1 MTTTQLFPQLLIQTR
16 QENKVA
22 AASSSNK
29 HSLHRQAFFFSFL
42 VKEQVK
48 EDFLKRILAY
58 AWLEADTR
66 IMIMSWERIHRVT
79 QEASNSI
86 KPPPDIRCTHE
97 GVGMKR
103 KIGSRKGRSFIFFS
117 LKNPVELTKNKNH
130 RNKKNEKRDQNMI
143 TL

>member
-58 AWLEADTR
+58 A
-66 IMIMSWERIHRVT
+66 
-79 QEASNSI
+79 
-86 KPPPDIRCTHE
+86 
-97 GVGMKR
+97 
-103 KIGSRKGRSFIFFS
+103 
-117 LKNPVELTKNKNH
+117 
-130 RNKKNEKRDQNMI
+130 
-143 TL
+143 